1 MHYFCTIFFLIMM
14 KLHLFKFL
22 NMAENKYHAHVM
34 YLLSR
39 IHLQDSA
46 IGGGN
51 HPLHLFQ
58 MAEDVVGVDSLKPLG
73 ERKWPEGCRCK
84 KAGAVAAWTRATF
97 FK

>member
-1 MHYFCTIFFLIMM
+1 MHYFCTLFFSHYDEIISIQI
-14 KLHLFKFL
+14 L

-58 MAEDVVGVDSLKPLG
+58 MAEDVVGVDSLKPLARG
-73 ERKWPEGCRCK
+73 SGLKGVGAE
-84 KAGAVAAWTRATF
+84 KAGAVADWTRATF